1 MGSGFVALR
10 RAHQDT
16 DARLHGEEKNGL
28 INTQWHTTSV
38 CSPTHST
45 FLSGRNHQQNGFGMI
60 ANQPCVLGSIEECAM
75 KKNIAATVAPLFAA
89 ATTPGQT
96 QAPPISEQDI
106 SDAYIYLLG
115 RLLVARQQQ
124 LDFKEGFKWNELV
137 HRKPGAVDWPNPNL
151 DVAYSEAWVAVDE
164 NSCTIL
170 SVPKVEGRYYTV
182 HFLNGWGET
191 GANINERLFPKRPFG
206 EFAICFRGANVAV
219 PAGATRIDLPVK
231 YSRVLARVELGS
243 DPDAAIALQHQFR
256 FRATGTPKLPEIPK
270 TPIFELES
278 LPGVEA
284 FEAADIALD
293 SEADINVG
301 LGALQEKTR
310 AIANAVKD
318 PDERVRVDKVIRTRA
333 FADMGK
339 AGARIGHGTVQNGW
353 ARPGVV
359 GEYGLDYV
367 ARTLVNNGGIWAN
380 IKPVVLYYR
389 GSLDQ
394 TGSEL
399 IGDNVYTLTFPKDG
413 LPAQYATFFWSV
425 IAVDG
430 HRFRV
435 LPNPL
440 NRFLINN
447 QSKLQYGADGSLT
460 LYFADQKPAEAPDG
474 NWLPTP
480 RGSKYRLTFRFY
492 RPTEGVANGTYYPP
506 PLVRQ

>member
-1 MGSGFVALR
+1 MNKLVCAVFALFF
-10 RAHQDT
+10 A
-16 DARLHGEEKNGL
+16 
-28 INTQWHTTSV
+28 TT
-38 CSPTHST
+38 
-45 FLSGRNHQQNGFGMI
+45 
-60 ANQPCVLGSIEECAM
+60 
-75 KKNIAATVAPLFAA
+75 ATVHAQPQPARIA
-89 ATTPGQT
+89 D
-96 QAPPISEQDI
+96 QDI

-115 RLLVARQQQ
+115 RLLVTRQQQ
-124 LDFKEGFKWNELV
+124 IDFQEGFKWNELL

-164 NSCTIL
+164 SSCTIV

-191 GANINERLFPKRPFG
+191 IANINERLFPKRPFG
-206 EFAICFRGANVAV
+206 EFAMCLRGANVAIPV
-219 PAGATRIDLPVK
+219 GATRIDLPVK

-243 DPDAAIALQHQFR
+243 DPDAAIALQHQFK
-256 FRATGTPKLPEIPK
+256 FGATGTPKLPDIPK
-270 TPIFELES
+270 TPLFELEA

-293 SEADINVG
+293 SEPDLSVG
-301 LGALQEKTR
+301 LEALGQKAR
-310 AIANAVKD
+310 AIAKGVKD
-318 PDERVRVDKVIRTRA
+318 AAERVRVDQVIRTRA
-333 FADMGK
+333 FADLGK
-339 AGARIGHGTVQNGW
+339 AAVIIGHGTVQNGW

-359 GEYGLDYV
+359 GEYGLDYL
-367 ARTLVNNGGIWAN
+367 ARTLVNNGGIWA
-380 IKPVVLYYR
+380 IKPEVLYYR
-389 GSLDQ
+389 GGLDQ
-394 TGSEL
+394 AGAEIS
-399 IGDNVYTLTFPKDG
+399 GDNVYTLTFPKDG

-435 LPNPL
+435 LPNSI

-460 LYFADQKPAEAPDG
+460 LYFADQKPADAPDG

-480 RGSKYRLTFRFY
+480 KGQKYRLTFRFY

-506 PLVRQ
+506 PLIKR